1 MDLIAGRTS
10 LHESEVV
17 QGCAAELVLGM
28 FTNCAVA
35 NLPILLSE
43 LQVEPNSHCSCSEVC
58 MDVVHAFDFER
69 DSVSL
74 IPAVMCSA
82 V

>member
-28 FTNCAVA
+28 FTNCTVA

-43 LQVEPNSHCSCSEVC
+43 LQVGPVP
-58 MDVVHAFDFER
+58 MLQLLRMWRVV
-69 DSVSL
+69 
-74 IPAVMCSA
+74 
-82 V
+82 